1 MFGYVMAN
9 VSELTKAQR
18 DRYTAVYCGICRR
31 IRQQCANRARL
42 GLSYD
47 MAFLSLLLMSLYEPE
62 EESGKHACMLHPGR
76 SWVDNEFIR
85 YGADMNVAL
94 GYYNCMDDYADEGKK
109 TAKKM
114 AEVFAVALPRIK
126 EAYPRQC
133 QTIEEQL
140 DRLHRLE
147 QENCPN
153 PDASAAC
160 FGSLLGELF
169 VYREDQW
176 ANNLRQMGMALGRYI
191 YLADAAV
198 DYRRDRRR
206 KQYNPFLAMGTGE
219 DWTRWER
226 YLVLAMGR
234 CTDYFE
240 RLPPGRGQKDP
251 GQYPLQRRVAGVQK
265 TGQKGPGGSRCVILI
280 RCWASVP
287 APAMKKSKR
296 HTAALPS
303 STTRTEIRGMRRL
316 PGRCRRSTLPTSRSR
331 TRMPTGALSSKAAA
345 TIPLGAHGSSGNISR
360 PDRSSI

>member
-9 VSELTKAQR
+9 IPELTKDQR
-18 DRYTAVYCGICRR
+18 RRYTAVYCGLCRR
-31 IRQQCANRARL
+31 IREQCANRARL

-62 EESGKHACMLHPGR
+62 ETGGSHACVLHPGR

-114 AEVFAVALPRIK
+114 ADIFAAALPRIK
-126 EAYPRQC
+126 AEYPRQC
-133 QTIEEQL
+133 KAMEECL
-140 DRLHRLE
+140 DRLHQLE

-153 PDASAAC
+153 PDEPAAC
-160 FGSLLGELF
+160 FGELMGELL

-176 ANNLRQMGMALGRYI
+176 ANSLRQMGMALGRYI

-198 DYRRDRRR
+198 DYRRDRRK

-219 DWTRWER
+219 NWEEWER

-240 RLPPGRGQKDP
+240 RLPLVEDKKLLDNILYSGVWLEYRRRG
-251 GQYPLQRRVAGVQK
+251 
-265 TGQKGPGGSRCVILI
+265 
-280 RCWASVP
+280 
-287 APAMKKSKR
+287 KKAR
-296 HTAALPS
+296 EEANA
-303 STTRTEIRGMRRL
+303 
-316 PGRCRRSTLPTSRSR
+316 
-331 TRMPTGALSSKAAA
+331 
-345 TIPLGAHGSSGNISR
+345 
-360 PDRSSI
+360 